1 MQRIRP
7 FLLLFFLSLVLLPTP
22 LALAAPE
29 KPTVRADTTVFDEN
43 TGRYHLIGHVSV
55 ISGNRITQMDD
66 AQVSA
71 TELEIW
77 GQNHVQMHVGDEL
90 SFTADAVYLEG
101 FTLGNVLTDPWEKI
115 WTNPQCAAIRA
126 ESANCNWNVHLVT
139 FYGHV
144 IYIEKG
150 KEVVAE
156 TLTYDIEENRLR

>member
-7 FLLLFFLSLVLLPTP
+7 FLLLFFLFLVLLPTP

-101 FTLGNVLTDPWEKI
+101 FTPTAVLFGRVVLQRPGLV
-115 WTNPQCAAIRA
+115 IRA
-126 ESANCNWNVHLVT
+126 ESANCNWNEHLVT

>member
-101 FTLGNVLTDPWEKI
+101 FTPTAVLFGRVVLQRPGLV
-115 WTNPQCAAIRA
+115 IRA
-126 ESANCNWNVHLVT
+126 ESANCNWNEHLVT

-150 KEVVAE
+150 NEVVAE

>member
-7 FLLLFFLSLVLLPTP
+7 FLLLFFLFLVLLPTP

-101 FTLGNVLTDPWEKI
+101 FTPTAVLFGRVVLQRPGLV
-115 WTNPQCAAIRA
+115 IRA
-126 ESANCNWNVHLVT
+126 ESANCNWNEHLVT

-156 TLTYDIEENRLR
+156 MLTYDIEENRLR

>member
-7 FLLLFFLSLVLLPTP
+7 FLLLFFLSLVLLPTS

-101 FTLGNVLTDPWEKI
+101 FTPTAVLFGRVVLQRPGLV
-115 WTNPQCAAIRA
+115 IRA
-126 ESANCNWNVHLVT
+126 ESANCNWNEHLVT

-156 TLTYDIEENRLR
+156 TLTYDIEENRLH

>member
-7 FLLLFFLSLVLLPTP
+7 FLLLFFLSLVQLPTP

-55 ISGNRITQMDD
+55 ICGNRITQMDD

-77 GQNHVQMHVGDEL
+77 GQDHVQMHVGDEL

-101 FTLGNVLTDPWEKI
+101 FTPTAVLFGRVVLQRPGLV
-115 WTNPQCAAIRA
+115 IRA
-126 ESANCNWNVHLVT
+126 ESANCNWNEHLVT

>member
-7 FLLLFFLSLVLLPTP
+7 FLLLFFLFLVLLPTP

-101 FTLGNVLTDPWEKI
+101 FTPTAVLFGRVVLQRPGFV
-115 WTNPQCAAIRA
+115 IRA
-126 ESANCNWNVHLVT
+126 ESANCNWNEHLVT

>member
-77 GQNHVQMHVGDEL
+77 GQNHVQMHVGNEL

-101 FTLGNVLTDPWEKI
+101 FTPTAVLFGRVVLQRPGLV
-115 WTNPQCAAIRA
+115 IRA
-126 ESANCNWNVHLVT
+126 ESANCNWNEHLVT

-156 TLTYDIEENRLR
+156 TLTYDIEENRLH

>member
-101 FTLGNVLTDPWEKI
+101 FTPTAVLFGCVVLQRPGLV
-115 WTNPQCAAIRA
+115 IRA
-126 ESANCNWNVHLVT
+126 ESANCNWNEHLVT

>member
-101 FTLGNVLTDPWEKI
+101 FTPTAVLFGRVVLQRPGLV
-115 WTNPQCAAIRA
+115 IRA

>member
-55 ISGNRITQMDD
+55 ISDNRITQMDD

-101 FTLGNVLTDPWEKI
+101 FTPTAVLFGRVVLQRPGLV
-115 WTNPQCAAIRA
+115 IRA
-126 ESANCNWNVHLVT
+126 ESANCNWNEHLVT

-156 TLTYDIEENRLR
+156 TLIYDIEENRLR

>member
-101 FTLGNVLTDPWEKI
+101 FTPTAVLFGRVVLQRPGLV
-115 WTNPQCAAIRA
+115 IRA
-126 ESANCNWNVHLVT
+126 ESANCNWNEHLVT

-156 TLTYDIEENRLR
+156 TLTYDIEENRLC